1 MAKVRARPETGLLYL
16 DFSYRGV
23 RCREQTALPDTAE
36 NRRRVQSLMSRIS
49 KEIKRGLFDYAATF
63 PGSARA
69 AEFAAPPG
77 AIGGTVP
84 FTAGAAGAHA
94 APALPDTPLFSDFS
108 VTWRK
113 EMAPQWRR
121 QHRDSVDATFDAHL
135 LAEFGDR
142 PVGTITKA
150 DVLTF
155 RAKLAE
161 LPGRSTPKLTSS
173 TINKT
178 MGLLRQCL
186 TEASERFGT
195 PDAFKGVKRLK
206 GRRPDVKPFSL
217 VEVEKIR
224 TTIRPD
230 FRHYMTCRFFTGMRT
245 GEING
250 LKWKYVDF
258 EHEVIRV
265 REVFSAGEAE
275 ENAKTESSIR
285 DIPMLPMVKDA
296 LMQHWEARDPDNEYV
311 FTTREGN
318 PIDAHNFAN
327 RIWYPL
333 LRYLELEKRR
343 PYQTRHTTA
352 TLMLASGENPEW
364 IARLMGHTN
373 TQMLFTV
380 YSRFVPNLTRQD
392 GLAFSGLVSRSTS
405 TPPAT
410 GLTAEQID
418 NLDPAALRQLLKRQI
433 ATTKPARTP
442 IWTAQPF
449 VDTRG
454 SKWHGSAE
462 WRSGEPRLRTNAT
475 HPCIGS
481 RSAVVRHPRLLEQ
494 LTTPAGCC
502 HDLQHESGTAH

>member
-1 MAKVRARPETGLLYL
+1 MAKVRARPESGMLYL
-16 DFSYRGV
+16 DFFYRGV

-36 NRRRVQSLMSRIS
+36 NRRRVQSLMNRIS
-49 KEIKRGLFDYAATF
+49 KEIKQGLFDYATTF
-63 PGSARA
+63 PGSPRA
-69 AEFAAPPG
+69 AQFSGPAA
-77 AIGGTVP
+77 AIGSIFPT
-84 FTAGAAGAHA
+84 AAGGNSPPTV
-94 APALPDTPLFSDFS
+94 PALPDTPTFSDFS

-142 PVGTITKA
+142 PVGLITKA

-161 LPGRSTPKLTSS
+161 LPGRSGPKLSPT
-173 TINKT
+173 TINRT

-217 VEVEKIR
+217 EEVEKIR
-224 TTIRPD
+224 NTIRPD
-230 FRHYMTCRFFTGMRT
+230 FRNYVTVRFFTGMRT

-265 REVFSAGEAE
+265 REVFSAGESE

-285 DIPMLPMVKDA
+285 DIPMLPMVKEA
-296 LMQHWEARDPDNEYV
+296 LELQWAERDPDVEYV
-311 FTTREGN
+311 FCSRGGH

-333 LRYLELEKRR
+333 LRFLQLEKRR

-392 GLAFSGLVSRSTS
+392 GLAFTGLVSRKAG
-405 TPPAT
+405 TPKRQT
-410 GLTAEQID
+410 MTAAEID
-418 NLDPAALRQLLKRQI
+418 ALDPAALRELLKRQL
-433 ATTKPARTP
+433 ADFAPAR
-442 IWTAQPF
+442 
-449 VDTRG
+449 D
-454 SKWHGSAE
+454 SLE
-462 WRSGEPRLRTNAT
+462 RSG
-475 HPCIGS
+475 G
-481 RSAVVRHPRLLEQ
+481 AVQ
-494 LTTPAGCC
+494 
-502 HDLQHESGTAH
+502 

>member
-1 MAKVRARPETGLLYL
+1 MLYL
-16 DFSYRGV
+16 DFFYRGV

-36 NRRRVQSLMSRIS
+36 NRRRVQALMNRIS
-49 KEIKRGLFDYAATF
+49 KEIKQGLFDYAATF
-63 PGSARA
+63 PGSPRA
-69 AEFAAPPG
+69 AQFATAVAAVGGILPSAHGGNPLPAAT
-77 AIGGTVP
+77 AI
-84 FTAGAAGAHA
+84 
-94 APALPDTPLFSDFS
+94 PDTPTFSDFS

-121 QHRDSVDATFDAHL
+121 QHRDSVDATFEAHL
-135 LAEFGDR
+135 LAEFGER
-142 PVGTITKA
+142 PVGSITKA
-150 DVLTF
+150 DVMAF
-155 RAKLAE
+155 RARLAE
-161 LPGRSTPKLTSS
+161 LPGRSSPKLSPT
-173 TINKT
+173 TVNRT

-217 VEVEKIR
+217 EEVEKIR

-230 FRHYMTCRFFTGMRT
+230 YRNYVTCRFFTGMRT

-258 EHEVIRV
+258 ENEVIRV
-265 REVFSAGEAE
+265 REVFSAGETE

-285 DIPMLPMVKDA
+285 DIPMLPMVKEA
-296 LMQHWEARDPDNEYV
+296 LELQWTQRDPDVEYV
-311 FTTREGN
+311 FCSRGGH

-392 GLAFSGLVSRSTS
+392 GLAI
-405 TPPAT
+405 T
-410 GLTAEQID
+410 GLLSAREHKSSKAAKPVTPDQLSAMSAEQLRD
-418 NLDPAALRQLLKRQI
+418 TLRQLL
-433 ATTKPARTP
+433 ASPGP
-442 IWTAQPF
+442 
-449 VDTRG
+449 
-454 SKWHGSAE
+454 
-462 WRSGEPRLRTNAT
+462 
-475 HPCIGS
+475 
-481 RSAVVRHPRLLEQ
+481 
-494 LTTPAGCC
+494 
-502 HDLQHESGTAH
+502 

>member
-1 MAKVRARPETGLLYL
+1 MLYL
-16 DFSYRGV
+16 DFFYRGV
-23 RCREQTALPDTAE
+23 RCREQTALLDTAE
-36 NRRRVQSLMSRIS
+36 NRRRVQALMNRVS
-49 KEIKRGLFDYAATF
+49 KEIKQGLFDYAATF
-63 PGSARA
+63 PGSPRA
-69 AEFAAPPG
+69 AQFGGPGVGAEGILPAGPPQ
-77 AIGGTVP
+77 
-84 FTAGAAGAHA
+84 AAGPIAS
-94 APALPDTPLFSDFS
+94 DTPTFADFS

-135 LAEFGDR
+135 LTEFGDR
-142 PVGTITKA
+142 PVGSIAKA
-150 DVLTF
+150 DVMAF

-161 LPGRSTPKLTSS
+161 LPGRSSPKLSPT

-195 PDAFKGVKRLK
+195 PDAFKGVRRLK

-217 VEVEKIR
+217 EEVEKIR
-224 TTIRPD
+224 ATIRPD
-230 FRHYMTCRFFTGMRT
+230 YRNYVTCRFFTGMRT

-258 EHEVIRV
+258 DHEVIRV
-265 REVFSAGEAE
+265 RETFSAGEAE

-285 DIPMLPMVKDA
+285 DIPMLPMVREA
-296 LMQHWEARDPDNEYV
+296 LEQQWNARGPSDEYV
-311 FTTREGN
+311 FQTRAGH

-343 PYQTRHTTA
+343 PYQTRHTAA

-392 GLAFSGLVSRSTS
+392 GLAFAGLLSRQDSKPQPDS
-405 TPPAT
+405 SPPEVNDLESM
-410 GLTAEQID
+410 GAEELR
-418 NLDPAALRQLLKRQI
+418 NALRAMLAGERRGGPRSRKKARAAPPLSP
-433 ATTKPARTP
+433 TT
-442 IWTAQPF
+442 
-449 VDTRG
+449 
-454 SKWHGSAE
+454 
-462 WRSGEPRLRTNAT
+462 
-475 HPCIGS
+475 
-481 RSAVVRHPRLLEQ
+481 
-494 LTTPAGCC
+494 
-502 HDLQHESGTAH
+502 

>member
-1 MAKVRARPETGLLYL
+1 MAKVRARPETGMLYL
-16 DFSYRGV
+16 DFFYRGV

-36 NRRRVQSLMSRIS
+36 NRRRVQALMNRIS
-49 KEIKRGLFDYAATF
+49 KEIKQGLFDYAAIF
-63 PGSARA
+63 PGSPRA
-69 AEFAAPPG
+69 AQFAA
-77 AIGGTVP
+77 
-84 FTAGAAGAHA
+84 TAAAAGSIVPSPATGSPLPA
-94 APALPDTPLFSDFS
+94 APAASDTPTFADFS
-108 VTWRK
+108 LTWRK

-135 LAEFGDR
+135 LAEFGNR
-142 PVGTITKA
+142 PVGSITKA
-150 DVLTF
+150 DVMAF
-155 RAKLAE
+155 RARLAE
-161 LPGRSTPKLTSS
+161 LPGRSGPKLSPT

-217 VEVEKIR
+217 EEVEKIR
-224 TTIRPD
+224 ATIRPD
-230 FRHYMTCRFFTGMRT
+230 YRDYVTCRFFTGMRT

-258 EHEVIRV
+258 EHEIIQV

-285 DIPMLPMVKDA
+285 DIPMLPMVREA
-296 LMQHWEARDPDNEYV
+296 LERQWNARDPNDEYV
-311 FTTREGN
+311 FQTRAGN

-333 LRYLELEKRR
+333 LRYLGLEKRR
-343 PYQTRHTTA
+343 PYQTRHTAA

-392 GLAFSGLVSRSTS
+392 GLAFAGLLSRKGRQS
-405 TPPAT
+405 PPDSSPPKVDDLEAMD
-410 GLTAEQID
+410 AEELR
-418 NLDPAALRQLLKRQI
+418 NALRAMLAGDPSGGPRSRKKAATSPHLLP
-433 ATTKPARTP
+433 T
-442 IWTAQPF
+442 
-449 VDTRG
+449 
-454 SKWHGSAE
+454 
-462 WRSGEPRLRTNAT
+462 
-475 HPCIGS
+475 
-481 RSAVVRHPRLLEQ
+481 
-494 LTTPAGCC
+494 
-502 HDLQHESGTAH
+502 

>member
-1 MAKVRARPETGLLYL
+1 MAKVRARKDNGLLFL
-16 DFSYRGV
+16 DFYYRGV

-49 KEIKRGLFDYAATF
+49 KEIKQGLFDYGATF
-63 PGSARA
+63 PGSPKA
-69 AEFAAPPG
+69 AQFATPPG
-77 AIGGTVP
+77 TTGSTVP
-84 FTAGAAGAHA
+84 VATGGVA
-94 APALPDTPLFSDFS
+94 APADPTLSDTPTFSDFS

-121 QHRDSVDATFDAHL
+121 QHRDSVDATFAAHL
-135 LAEFGDR
+135 LTEFGDR
-142 PVGTITKA
+142 AVGSITKA

-161 LPGRSTPKLTSS
+161 LPGRSSPKLSPT
-173 TINKT
+173 TVNRT

-217 VEVEKIR
+217 EEVEKIR
-224 TTIRPD
+224 NTIRPD
-230 FRHYMTCRFFTGMRT
+230 YRNYVTCRFFTGMRT

-258 EHEVIRV
+258 ENEVIRV
-265 REVFSAGEAE
+265 REVFSAGESE

-285 DIPMLPMVKDA
+285 DIPMLPMVKEA
-296 LMQHWEARDPDNEYV
+296 LELQWEQRDPDVEYV
-311 FTTREGN
+311 FCSRGGH

-392 GLAFSGLVSRSTS
+392 GLAFTGLVNRK
-405 TPPAT
+405 T
-410 GLTAEQID
+410 GNAKPQTLTVAEID
-418 NLDPAALRQLLKRQI
+418 ALDPAALRELLKQQL
-433 ATTKPARTP
+433 ADQKPARGP
-442 IWTAQPF
+442 L
-449 VDTRG
+449 
-454 SKWHGSAE
+454 S
-462 WRSGEPRLRTNAT
+462 
-475 HPCIGS
+475 
-481 RSAVVRHPRLLEQ
+481 
-494 LTTPAGCC
+494 
-502 HDLQHESGTAH
+502 

>member
-1 MAKVRARPETGLLYL
+1 MAKVRARKDSRLLFL
-16 DFSYRGV
+16 DFYYRGV

-36 NRRRVQSLMSRIS
+36 NRRRVQSLMNRIS
-49 KEIKRGLFDYAATF
+49 KEIKQGLFDYAATF
-63 PGSARA
+63 PGSPRA
-69 AEFAAPPG
+69 AQFAASPAG
-77 AIGGTVP
+77 VGSTVP
-84 FTAGAAGAHA
+84 TIAGGHPLPAASAT
-94 APALPDTPLFSDFS
+94 PDTPTFSDFS

-142 PVGTITKA
+142 PVGSITKA

-161 LPGRSTPKLTSS
+161 LPGRSGGTLSPT
-173 TINKT
+173 TINRT

-195 PDAFKGVKRLK
+195 PDAFKGVKRLR

-217 VEVEKIR
+217 EEVDKIR
-224 TTIRPD
+224 STIRPD
-230 FRHYMTCRFFTGMRT
+230 FRNYVTCRFFTGMRT

-258 EHEVIRV
+258 EHGVIRV

-275 ENAKTESSIR
+275 ENAKTEGSIR
-285 DIPMLPMVKDA
+285 DIPMLPMVREA
-296 LMQHWEARDPDNEYV
+296 LLDQWENRSPDVEYV
-311 FTTREGN
+311 FCSRAGN

-364 IARLMGHTN
+364 IARLMGHAN

-392 GLAFSGLVSRSTS
+392 GLAFTGLVNRKL
-405 TPPAT
+405 AN
-410 GLTAEQID
+410 AEAASLSAADID
-418 NLDPAALRQLLKRQI
+418 SLDPDALRALLKRQL
-433 ATTKPARTP
+433 ATNDPSSRRAAR
-442 IWTAQPF
+442 
-449 VDTRG
+449 
-454 SKWHGSAE
+454 
-462 WRSGEPRLRTNAT
+462 
-475 HPCIGS
+475 
-481 RSAVVRHPRLLEQ
+481 
-494 LTTPAGCC
+494 
-502 HDLQHESGTAH
+502 

>member
-1 MAKVRARPETGLLYL
+1 MAKVRARSETGMLYL
-16 DFSYRGV
+16 DFFYRGI

-36 NRRRVQSLMSRIS
+36 NRRRVQALMNRIS
-49 KEIKRGLFDYAATF
+49 KEIKQGLFDYTATF
-63 PGSARA
+63 PGSPRA
-69 AEFAAPPG
+69 ARFAEPAAAVTSG
-77 AIGGTVP
+77 AFATPRGNSLP
-84 FTAGAAGAHA
+84 A
-94 APALPDTPLFSDFS
+94 APATSDTPTFSDFS

-121 QHRDSVDATFDAHL
+121 QHRNSVGATFDAHL
-135 LAEFGDR
+135 LAAFGER
-142 PVGTITKA
+142 PVGSITKA

-161 LPGRSTPKLTSS
+161 LPGRSSPKLSS
-173 TINKT
+173 TTINKT

-217 VEVEKIR
+217 DEVEKIR

-230 FRHYMTCRFFTGMRT
+230 YRHYMTCRFFTGMRT

-258 EHEVIRV
+258 DNELIRV

-275 ENAKTESSIR
+275 EDAKTESSIR

-296 LMQHWEARDPDNEYV
+296 LKQHLESRDPDNEYV
-311 FTTREGN
+311 FHTRSGN
-318 PIDAHNFAN
+318 PIDTHNFAN

-380 YSRFVPNLTRQD
+380 YSRFVPNLTRMD
-392 GLAFSGLVSRSTS
+392 GLAF
-405 TPPAT
+405 T
-410 GLTAEQID
+410 GLINNGIGAD
-418 NLDPAALRQLLKRQI
+418 
-433 ATTKPARTP
+433 RTP
-442 IWTAQPF
+442 AISP
-449 VDTRG
+449 
-454 SKWHGSAE
+454 
-462 WRSGEPRLRTNAT
+462 
-475 HPCIGS
+475 
-481 RSAVVRHPRLLEQ
+481 EQ
-494 LTTPAGCC
+494 LASMSV
-502 HDLQHESGTAH
+502 DQLRRALAERIVR

>member
-1 MAKVRARPETGLLYL
+1 MAKVRARKDNGLLFL
-16 DFSYRGV
+16 DFYYRGV

-49 KEIKRGLFDYAATF
+49 KEIKQGLFDYGATF
-63 PGSARA
+63 PGSPKA
-69 AEFAAPPG
+69 AQFATPPG
-77 AIGGTVP
+77 TTGSTVP
-84 FTAGAAGAHA
+84 VATGGVA
-94 APALPDTPLFSDFS
+94 APADPTLSDTPTFSDFS

-121 QHRDSVDATFDAHL
+121 QHRDSVDATFVAHL
-135 LAEFGDR
+135 LTEFGDR
-142 PVGTITKA
+142 AVGSITKA

-161 LPGRSTPKLTSS
+161 MPGRSSPKLSPT
-173 TINKT
+173 TVNRT

-217 VEVEKIR
+217 EEVEKIR
-224 TTIRPD
+224 NTIRPD
-230 FRHYMTCRFFTGMRT
+230 YRNYVTCRFFTGMRT

-265 REVFSAGEAE
+265 REVFSAGESE

-285 DIPMLPMVKDA
+285 DIPMLPMVKEA
-296 LMQHWEARDPDNEYV
+296 LEQQWEERDPDVEYV
-311 FTTREGN
+311 FCSRGGF

-392 GLAFSGLVSRSTS
+392 GLAFTGLVNRK
-405 TPPAT
+405 T
-410 GLTAEQID
+410 GKAKPLALTASQID
-418 NLDPAALRQLLKRQI
+418 ALDAAALRELLKRQL
-433 ATTKPARTP
+433 ADQKPA
-442 IWTAQPF
+442 
-449 VDTRG
+449 G
-454 SKWHGSAE
+454 SPVS
-462 WRSGEPRLRTNAT
+462 
-475 HPCIGS
+475 
-481 RSAVVRHPRLLEQ
+481 
-494 LTTPAGCC
+494 
-502 HDLQHESGTAH
+502 

>member
-1 MAKVRARPETGLLYL
+1 MLYL
-16 DFSYRGV
+16 DFFYRGV
-23 RCREQTALPDTAE
+23 RCREQTALPDTTE

-49 KEIKRGLFDYAATF
+49 REIKQGLFDYAATF
-63 PGSARA
+63 PESPRA
-69 AEFAAPPG
+69 AKFAAPPAG
-77 AIGGTVP
+77 AGGTFP
-84 FTAGAAGAHA
+84 TMAGGNPLPA
-94 APALPDTPLFSDFS
+94 APAIPDTPTFSDFS

-135 LAEFGDR
+135 LAEFGER
-142 PVGTITKA
+142 PVGSITKA

-161 LPGRSTPKLTSS
+161 LPGRSSPKLSPA
-173 TINKT
+173 TINRT

-195 PDAFKGVKRLK
+195 PDAFRGVKRLK

-217 VEVEKIR
+217 EEVEKIR
-224 TTIRPD
+224 NTIRPD
-230 FRHYMTCRFFTGMRT
+230 YRNYVTCRFFTGMRT

-258 EHEVIRV
+258 ENEVIQV
-265 REVFSAGEAE
+265 REVFSAGKSE

-285 DIPMLPMVKDA
+285 DIPMLPMVKQA
-296 LMQHWEARDPDNEYV
+296 LELQWEERDPDVEYV
-311 FTTREGN
+311 FCSRGGY
-318 PIDAHNFAN
+318 PVDAHNFAN

-343 PYQTRHTTA
+343 PYQTRHTAA
-352 TLMLASGENPEW
+352 TLMLAAGENPEW

-392 GLAFSGLVSRSTS
+392 GLAFTGLVNRKTAS
-405 TPPAT
+405 PAPT
-410 GLTAEQID
+410 RLSDAEID
-418 NLDPAALRQLLKRQI
+418 ALDPTALRELLKRQL
-433 ATTKPARTP
+433 ADQSPARNHSP
-442 IWTAQPF
+442 
-449 VDTRG
+449 
-454 SKWHGSAE
+454 
-462 WRSGEPRLRTNAT
+462 
-475 HPCIGS
+475 
-481 RSAVVRHPRLLEQ
+481 
-494 LTTPAGCC
+494 
-502 HDLQHESGTAH
+502 

>member
-1 MAKVRARPETGLLYL
+1 MAKVRARKDNGLLFL
-16 DFSYRGV
+16 DFYYRGV

-49 KEIKRGLFDYAATF
+49 KEIKQGLFDYGATF
-63 PGSARA
+63 PGSPKA
-69 AEFAAPPG
+69 AQFATPPG
-77 AIGGTVP
+77 TAGSTVP
-84 FTAGAAGAHA
+84 VATGGVA
-94 APALPDTPLFSDFS
+94 APADPTLSDTPTFSDFS

-121 QHRDSVDATFDAHL
+121 QHRDSVDATFAAHL
-135 LAEFGDR
+135 LTEFGDR
-142 PVGTITKA
+142 AVGSITKA

-161 LPGRSTPKLTSS
+161 LPGRSSPKLSPT
-173 TINKT
+173 TVNRT

-217 VEVEKIR
+217 EEVEKIR
-224 TTIRPD
+224 NTIRAD
-230 FRHYMTCRFFTGMRT
+230 YRNYVTCRFFTGMRT

-265 REVFSAGEAE
+265 REVFSAGESE

-285 DIPMLPMVKDA
+285 DIPMLPMVKEA
-296 LMQHWEARDPDNEYV
+296 LEQQWEERDPDVEYV
-311 FTTREGN
+311 FCSRGGF

-392 GLAFSGLVSRSTS
+392 GLAFTGLVNRK
-405 TPPAT
+405 T
-410 GLTAEQID
+410 GKAKPLALTASQID
-418 NLDPAALRQLLKRQI
+418 ALDAAALRELLKRQL
-433 ATTKPARTP
+433 ADQKPA
-442 IWTAQPF
+442 
-449 VDTRG
+449 G
-454 SKWHGSAE
+454 SPVS
-462 WRSGEPRLRTNAT
+462 
-475 HPCIGS
+475 
-481 RSAVVRHPRLLEQ
+481 
-494 LTTPAGCC
+494 
-502 HDLQHESGTAH
+502 

>member
-1 MAKVRARPETGLLYL
+1 MAKVRARKDSGLLFL
-16 DFSYRGV
+16 DFYYRGV
-23 RCREQTALPDTAE
+23 RCREQTTLPDTAE
-36 NRRRVQSLMSRIS
+36 NRRRVQSLMNRIS
-49 KEIKRGLFDYAATF
+49 KEIKQGLFDYATTF
-63 PGSARA
+63 PGSPRA
-69 AEFAAPPG
+69 AQFAGPA
-77 AIGGTVP
+77 ASIGSIVP
-84 FTAGAAGAHA
+84 TAAGGNSPPSV
-94 APALPDTPLFSDFS
+94 PALPDTPTFSDFS

-121 QHRDSVDATFDAHL
+121 QHRDSVDATFAAHL
-135 LAEFGDR
+135 LTEFGDR
-142 PVGTITKA
+142 AVGSITKA

-161 LPGRSTPKLTSS
+161 MPGRSSPKLSPT
-173 TINKT
+173 TVNRT

-217 VEVEKIR
+217 EEVEKIR
-224 TTIRPD
+224 NTIRAD
-230 FRHYMTCRFFTGMRT
+230 FRNYVTCRFFTGMRT

-258 EHEVIRV
+258 ENEVIRV
-265 REVFSAGEAE
+265 REVFSAGESE

-285 DIPMLPMVKDA
+285 DIPMLPMVKEA
-296 LMQHWEARDPDNEYV
+296 LELQWKQRDPKVEYV
-311 FTTREGN
+311 FSSRGGF

-364 IARLMGHTN
+364 IARLMGHAN

-392 GLAFSGLVSRSTS
+392 GLAI
-405 TPPAT
+405 T
-410 GLTAEQID
+410 GLLNSREQKKA
-418 NLDPAALRQLLKRQI
+418 NAADPISPDQLAAMSADQLRSALTQLL
-433 ATTKPARTP
+433 ATPTP
-442 IWTAQPF
+442 
-449 VDTRG
+449 
-454 SKWHGSAE
+454 
-462 WRSGEPRLRTNAT
+462 
-475 HPCIGS
+475 
-481 RSAVVRHPRLLEQ
+481 
-494 LTTPAGCC
+494 
-502 HDLQHESGTAH
+502 

>member
-1 MAKVRARPETGLLYL
+1 MAKVRARKDNGLLFL
-16 DFSYRGV
+16 DFYYRGV

-49 KEIKRGLFDYAATF
+49 KEIKQGMFDYGATF
-63 PGSARA
+63 PGSPKA
-69 AEFAAPPG
+69 AQFAIPPG
-77 AIGGTVP
+77 ATGITVP
-84 FTAGAAGAHA
+84 VTTGGVA
-94 APALPDTPLFSDFS
+94 APADPTLPDTPTFSDFS
-108 VTWRK
+108 VVWRK

-121 QHRDSVDATFDAHL
+121 QHRLSVDAIFDAHL

-142 PVGTITKA
+142 LVGSITKA

-161 LPGRSTPKLTSS
+161 LPGRCSPKLSPT
-173 TINKT
+173 TINKA

-186 TEASERFGT
+186 TVASERFGT
-195 PDAFKGVKRLK
+195 PDPFKGVKRLK

-217 VEVEKIR
+217 DEIEKIR
-224 TTIRPD
+224 ATIRPD
-230 FRHYMTCRFFTGMRT
+230 YRHYMTCRFFTGMRT

-258 EHEVIRV
+258 DNEVIQI

-275 ENAKTESSIR
+275 ENAKTESSLR

-296 LMQHWEARDPDNEYV
+296 LKQHWEERDPDNEYV
-311 FTTREGN
+311 FVTREGN

-333 LRYLELEKRR
+333 LRYLGLEKRR

-380 YSRFVPNLTRQD
+380 YSRFVPNLTRKD
-392 GLAFSGLVSRSTS
+392 GLAFSGLIHGA
-405 TPPAT
+405 PMNK
-410 GLTAEQID
+410 LDDWAEQ
-418 NLDPAALRQLLKRQI
+418 AL
-433 ATTKPARTP
+433 
-442 IWTAQPF
+442 
-449 VDTRG
+449 TRL
-454 SKWHGSAE
+454 
-462 WRSGEPRLRTNAT
+462 PPDRLRELMARVLET
-475 HPCIGS
+475 H
-481 RSAVVRHPRLLEQ
+481 
-494 LTTPAGCC
+494 
-502 HDLQHESGTAH
+502 